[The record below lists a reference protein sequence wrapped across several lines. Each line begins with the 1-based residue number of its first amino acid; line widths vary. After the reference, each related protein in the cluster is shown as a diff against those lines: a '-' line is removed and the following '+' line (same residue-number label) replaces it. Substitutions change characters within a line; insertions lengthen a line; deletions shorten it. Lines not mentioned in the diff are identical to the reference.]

1 MPAPGEEHSLCGS
14 VSVLSCAPPR
24 PASLSVCMYDCQ
36 YETPC
41 GLVVC
46 VPLPGT
52 DESEQRGNSVVARRA
67 GRPRS
72 ARLAPATRHLPQI
85 LRSSRSR
92 LRLNYPGG
100 SVHVRNTGTLR
111 PRRPA
116 RRPALGPAYP
126 SGVCTPPH
134 AASPA
139 TPPMPR
145 PAGHT
150 RARSPRVRRGAQ
162 WGGKPTPRR
171 RRKPPSAV
179 TRVSATR
186 PSRYVRVPASARAP
200 WGLSVGWGRWPLPLA
215 PGTRRAK
222 RRTWH
227 PSIHNFALS
236 GKSSQSQVSTCSG
249 RARAAWPFMAILC
262 HTFSFVIPFFGEMR
276 TRTRKVLES
285 YTSCAERSTRRA
297 RISPVQLRLQCVASP
312 CRSA

>member
-1 MPAPGEEHSLCGS
+1 MKPPAVWLYVCLYPALTSL
-14 VSVLSCAPPR
+14 
-24 PASLSVCMYDCQ
+24 
-36 YETPC
+36 
-41 GLVVC
+41 
-46 VPLPGT
+46 
-52 DESEQRGNSVVARRA
+52 NSVVTAWSPGAPADREARDWHPRPGISPKFSA
-67 GRPRS
+67 PRPR
-72 ARLAPATRHLPQI
+72 T
-85 LRSSRSR
+85 SSFQAVPRA
-92 LRLNYPGG
+92 
-100 SVHVRNTGTLR
+100 VLR

-162 WGGKPTPRR
+162 WGGKPAPRR

-200 WGLSVGWGRWPLPLA
+200 WGLSVGWGRWPLRLA
-215 PGTRRAK
+215 PEG
-222 RRTWH
+222 RTWH

-249 RARAAWPFMAILC
+249 RARAPPARARRLAIHGHLSHLFFC
-262 HTFSFVIPFFGEMR
+262 HSLFRRNANMYSKG
-276 TRTRKVLES
+276 TRKVRVQS
-285 YTSCAERSTRRA
+285 DRRVRA

>member
-14 VSVLSCAPPR
+14 VSVLSCAPPA
-24 PASLSVCMYDCQ
+24 PPLSLSACMIVSMKPPAVWLYVCLYPAL
-36 YETPC
+36 TS
-41 GLVVC
+41 L
-46 VPLPGT
+46 
-52 DESEQRGNSVVARRA
+52 NSVVTAWSPGAPADREARDWHRGGDPA
-67 GRPRS
+67 SPPNSPLLRPR
-72 ARLAPATRHLPQI
+72 T
-85 LRSSRSR
+85 SSFQAVPRA
-92 LRLNYPGG
+92 
-100 SVHVRNTGTLR
+100 VLR

-162 WGGKPTPRR
+162 WGGKPAPRR

-200 WGLSVGWGRWPLPLA
+200 WGLSVGWGRWPLRLA
-215 PGTRRAK
+215 PEG
-222 RRTWH
+222 RTWH

-236 GKSSQSQVSTCSG
+236 GKSSQRQVSTCSG
-249 RARAAWPFMAILC
+249 RARAPPARARAAPGHSWPFC
-262 HTFSFVIPFFGEMR
+262 VTFSLSFPFSAKCEH
-276 TRTRKVLES
+276 VLERYS
-285 YTSCAERSTRRA
+285 SCAERSTRRA

>member
-85 LRSSRSR
+85 PSAPRSR
-92 LRLNYPGG
+92 RFHTCGTASAPTGAAAGARPGLSERCVYTTTRRLPR
-100 SVHVRNTGTLR
+100 HAAHAP
-111 PRRPA
+111 PRRTHSC
-116 RRPALGPAYP
+116 L
-126 SGVCTPPH
+126 
-134 AASPA
+134 
-139 TPPMPR
+139 
-145 PAGHT
+145 T

-162 WGGKPTPRR
+162 WGGKPAPRR

-200 WGLSVGWGRWPLPLA
+200 WGLSVGWGRWPLRLA
-215 PGTRRAK
+215 PEG
-222 RRTWH
+222 RTWH

-249 RARAAWPFMAILC
+249 RARAPPA
-262 HTFSFVIPFFGEMR
+262 
-276 TRTRKVLES
+276 
-285 YTSCAERSTRRA
+285 RA
-297 RISPVQLRLQCVASP
+297 RRLAIHGHL
-312 CRSA
+312 